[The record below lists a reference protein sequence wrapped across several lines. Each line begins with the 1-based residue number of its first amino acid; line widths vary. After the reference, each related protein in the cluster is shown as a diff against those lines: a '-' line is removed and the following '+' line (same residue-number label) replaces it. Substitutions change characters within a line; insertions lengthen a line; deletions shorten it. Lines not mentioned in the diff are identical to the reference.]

1 MKLRHLQELT
11 QSAEAV
17 NGGGFF
23 TEAKGYTDSSEFT
36 DEFYGELFAQVT
48 KMKKI
53 MKNQK
58 WMDYMKLTDF
68 NMGTDAEEP
77 ARAAIKAVVELEKA
91 LQRID
96 NEFDKANGH
105 GSDDD
110 SDAVISD
117 DETIT
122 DDQGD
127 QDSEP
132 GVTRRPKGN
141 E

>member
-1 MKLRHLQELT
+1 MDGLH
-11 QSAEAV
+11 EADRL
-17 NGGGFF
+17 N
-23 TEAKGYTDSSEFT
+23 S
-36 DEFYGELFAQVT
+36 
-48 KMKKI
+48 
-53 MKNQK
+53 
-58 WMDYMKLTDF
+58 
-68 NMGTDAEEP
+68 GTDTEEP